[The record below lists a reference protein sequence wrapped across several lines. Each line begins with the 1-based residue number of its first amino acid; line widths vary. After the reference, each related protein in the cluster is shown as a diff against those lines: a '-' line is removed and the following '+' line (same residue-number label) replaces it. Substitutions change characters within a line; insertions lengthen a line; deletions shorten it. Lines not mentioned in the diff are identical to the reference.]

1 MVGLDGG
8 APHAARW
15 EASVC
20 TSTKVLYTDGLG
32 FESFVLVFPYT
43 CCTVPAPHSRPGTIC
58 RRAGR
63 DETGERTRALASAA
77 ADVLGPTVPGGGK
90 VIAPL

>member
-15 EASVC
+15 EVSVC

-32 FESFVLVFPYT
+32 FGSFLLIFP
-43 CCTVPAPHSRPGTIC
+43 CASCTVPAPHSRPGTIC

-63 DETGERTRALASAA
+63 AETGERTRALASAA